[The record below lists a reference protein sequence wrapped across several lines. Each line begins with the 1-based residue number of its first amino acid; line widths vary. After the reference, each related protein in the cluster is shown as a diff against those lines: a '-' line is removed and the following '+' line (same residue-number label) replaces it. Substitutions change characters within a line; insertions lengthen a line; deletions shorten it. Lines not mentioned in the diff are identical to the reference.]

1 MKLVTV
7 SQAQGRLPVTV
18 LELQDRVNMGNTAEL
33 EQAAK
38 EAHAAGGRNM
48 VIDLSKAP
56 SLTSAGIR
64 TILVIYKMLTEP
76 NDKTR
81 HLKVVCPTPYVREV
95 LKIAGLL
102 DYIEVYDSLDEAV
115 AAF

>member
-7 SQAQGRLPVTV
+7 SQAQGRVPVTV
-18 LELQDRVNMGNTAEL
+18 FQLQDRLNMGNTAEL
-33 EQAAK
+33 DQAAK
-38 EAHAAGGRNM
+38 EAYDAGGRNM

-76 NDKTR
+76 EEKAK
-81 HLKVVCPTPYVREV
+81 HLKLVCPTPYVRQV
-95 LKIAGLL
+95 LDIAGLL
-102 DYIEVYDSLDEAV
+102 DFIEIYDSLDAAV
-115 AAF
+115 ASF

>member
-7 SQAQGRLPVTV
+7 SQADGRVPVTV
-18 LELQDRVNMGNTAEL
+18 FQLQDRLNMGNTAEL
-33 EQAAK
+33 DQAAK
-38 EAHAAGGRNM
+38 EAYDAGGRNM

-76 NDKTR
+76 EEKAK
-81 HLKVVCPTPYVREV
+81 HLKLVCPTPYVRQV
-95 LKIAGLL
+95 LDIAGLL
-102 DYIEVYDSLDEAV
+102 DFIEIYDSLDAAV
-115 AAF
+115 ASF